1 MTSASAAFAL
11 AFAFARALRL
21 WIPALASLLF
31 ASVSGVMVTL
41 VPIRPRSRGERRSL
55 RTFSTFSPGVC
66 ATIRSKLA
74 LGDKD
79 GDAGSRVV
87 SRNARRETHDNTGE
101 DRTMIVAHVDGSVEP
116 KRFPPVAGVGV
127 YYRRVETITNSHW
140 SPYAPVHAVNAV
152 P

>member
-1 MTSASAAFAL
+1 MTSASTAFAF

-31 ASVSGVMVTL
+31 ASVSG
-41 VPIRPRSRGERRSL
+41 GA
-55 RTFSTFSPGVC
+55 C